1 MIIVTLAVLG
11 LIFGSFVNA
20 LVWRLRQQDLQSSPP
35 SPKKRKSIE
44 HEDYSIM
51 RGRSMCPDCHHTL
64 AAKDL
69 VPVLSWVTLG
79 GKCRYC
85 RKPISGQYPLVE
97 LITAALFALSYFV
110 WPLELD
116 AYGIT
121 RLTIWLVYVVF
132 FVALS
137 VYDLRWQELPD
148 KLVWPLVGIAVCESV
163 LIAIWQHSLHSLL
176 WTWFAGAILFGLFWV
191 IFQVSG
197 GNWIGGGDVKLVLAL
212 GIIVG
217 APLQAFLIIFIA
229 SVIGTIAS
237 VPMLLSHKSK
247 RGLQVPFGPAL
258 LFATFVV
265 FFAGAAIIS
274 WYQRLLY

>member
-20 LVWRLRQQDLQSSPP
+20 LVWRLRQQDLQSTPP
-35 SPKKRKSIE
+35 SSKKRKSIKQ
-44 HEDYSIM
+44 EDYSIM
-51 RGRSMCPDCHHTL
+51 HGRSMCPDCHHTL
-64 AAKDL
+64 GAKDL

-85 RKPISGQYPLVE
+85 RKPISWQYPLVE
-97 LITAALFALSYFV
+97 LLSAVLFALSYLL
-110 WPLELD
+110 WPLQLD

-121 RLTIWLVYVVF
+121 RLAIWLVYIVF

-148 KLVWPLVGIAVCESV
+148 KLVWPLVGLAACEAVFV
-163 LIAIWQHSLHSLL
+163 AIWQQSFQSLL
-176 WTWFAGAILFGLFWV
+176 WADLAGVLLFGLFWA

-229 SVIGTIAS
+229 SIIGTIAS
-237 VPMLLSHKSK
+237 IPMLLSHNTK

-258 LFATFVV
+258 LLATFIVY
-265 FFAGAAIIS
+265 FAGAVIIS
-274 WYQRLLY
+274 WYQGLLY